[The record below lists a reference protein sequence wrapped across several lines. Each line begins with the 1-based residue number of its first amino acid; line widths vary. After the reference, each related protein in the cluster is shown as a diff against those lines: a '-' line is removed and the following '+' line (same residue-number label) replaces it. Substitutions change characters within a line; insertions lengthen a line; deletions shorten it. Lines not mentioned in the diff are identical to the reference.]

1 MSLRCCRIQR
11 RAITL
16 RINKHRPEGPT
27 QATES
32 QMERPQALPIS
43 KIVNHKSTNDCQ
55 CSRIDVEPRILSC
68 RSAGAPE
75 IRLGLIPGRTQPRW
89 GWDIRNTELP
99 RVGSVPLRQPR
110 AEIRIPVGDEE
121 PSPPSSKIILPTTFS
136 YARNQNCGNGW
147 ETGKEIPAFL
157 HSLLDPLR
165 LRILRRDSRG
175 MGECSFNEEGRKA
188 GRQESRKESEGV
200 TETVSPLGMKNLR
213 HPVRKSSC
221 PPLSVPRLSS

>member
-16 RINKHRPEGPT
+16 RINKQRPEGPT

-89 GWDIRNTELP
+89 GWDIRGAGVP
-99 RVGSVPLRQPR
+99 RVASALLRQPW

-121 PSPPSSKIILPTTFS
+121 PSTPTGLCILARGWRNAVKPTPGQRTKKFHNPNGVAYFS
-136 YARNQNCGNGW
+136 PGLA
-147 ETGKEIPAFL
+147 
-157 HSLLDPLR
+157 
-165 LRILRRDSRG
+165 
-175 MGECSFNEEGRKA
+175 
-188 GRQESRKESEGV
+188 
-200 TETVSPLGMKNLR
+200 
-213 HPVRKSSC
+213 
-221 PPLSVPRLSS
+221 